1 MSALQLYDAKA
12 FQTALN
18 QLNTFTFERLDND
31 IKYEEYLKLLDV
43 HYALQFD
50 APKNLGLAITSKGLL
65 SGLQS
70 KDHYLGVRF
79 SEHLT
84 KYDPFKQRVVQA
96 LSKGLTNASVDH
108 QVILEKDL
116 FEAQTL
122 ETEFLNA
129 AKYPYRPDILMGYK
143 GQKVGVFVLPETS
156 TMRDTLQA
164 DGATKFR
171 MRVLEQAHDG
181 RIKLASLGVQNVVS
195 YDLSAPKVD
204 FNNEFNLQQ
213 TLDSQL
219 KLKVQSSGQEFA
231 SFTDFGSRFISK
243 AADYLENS
251 QSVSEKDVA
260 KIDSL
265 VNRLYQILLLKQQ
278 T

>member
-1 MSALQLYDAKA
+1 MANRLDTSALTFKDQLDALWSLSALQLYDAKA

-31 IKYEEYLKLLDV
+31 LKYEEYLKLLDV

-79 SEHLT
+79 NEHLT

-181 RIKLASLGVQNVVS
+181 RIKLASLGVQDVVS

-204 FNNEFNLQQ
+204 FNTEFNLQQ

-219 KLKVQSSGQEFA
+219 KLKAQSSG
-231 SFTDFGSRFISK
+231 
-243 AADYLENS
+243 
-251 QSVSEKDVA
+251 
-260 KIDSL
+260 
-265 VNRLYQILLLKQQ
+265 
-278 T
+278 

>member
-12 FQTALN
+12 FRSALN
-18 QLNTFTFERLDND
+18 SLNSFNFERLDND
-31 IKYEEYLKLLDV
+31 VKYEEYLKLLDI

-50 APKNLGLAITSKGLL
+50 APKNLGLAITNHGLL

-70 KDHYLGVRF
+70 KDHYLSVRF
-79 SEHLT
+79 TEHLT

-96 LSKGLTNASVDH
+96 LSKGLTNASLDH

-122 ETEFLNA
+122 ETEYLNA

-156 TMRDTLQA
+156 TMRDTLSA
-164 DGATKFR
+164 DGASKFR
-171 MRVLEQAHDG
+171 MRILEQAHDG

-204 FNNEFNLQQ
+204 FNTSFNLQQ
-213 TLDSQL
+213 TLDNQL
-219 KLKVQSSGQEFA
+219 KLKSQSSGQDFTE
-231 SFTDFGSRFISK
+231 FTDFGARFISK
-243 AADYLENS
+243 AADYLENED
-251 QSVSEKDVA
+251 SVSQKDAV
-260 KIDSL
+260 KIDSI
-265 VNRLYQILLLKQQ
+265 VNRLY
-278 T
+278 